1 MPTQWQDQYTDLSNV
16 NNGNELQNGDDILAQ
31 HVNVALE
38 NGAYAKKKADTNAS
52 DISNLGTRTTNVES
66 RVSNL
71 ETRTT
76 NVESRV
82 STLEAK
88 LTLVNF
94 QPRTN
99 SWVNFTWDIRIFV
112 KKPFISIR
120 YNQNDINYAN
130 NLKIEY
136 RSYDDE
142 VIIGDETF
150 TSSNYNNGNLD
161 YYTFSYLAITS

>member
-16 NNGNELQNGDDILAQ
+16 NNGNELQNGDDILAE

-52 DISNLGTRTTNVES
+52 DISNL
-66 RVSNL
+66 

-76 NVESRV
+76 NIESRV
-82 STLEAK
+82 STLEGK

-99 SWVNFTWDIRIFV
+99 SWANFTWDIKIFV

-120 YNQNDINYAN
+120 YNQNDINYAD

>member
-16 NNGNELQNGDDILAQ
+16 NNGNELQNGDDILAE

-52 DISNLGTRTTNVES
+52 DISNL
-66 RVSNL
+66 

-76 NVESRV
+76 NIESRV
-82 STLEAK
+82 STLEGK

-99 SWVNFTWDIRIFV
+99 SWANFTWDIKIFV

-120 YNQNDINYAN
+120 YNQNDINYAD

-161 YYTFSYLAITS
+161 YYTFF

>member
-16 NNGNELQNGDDILAQ
+16 NNGNELQNGDGILAE

-82 STLEAK
+82 STLEKK

-99 SWVNFTWDIRIFV
+99 SWANFTWDIKIFV